1 MDEIGRGTSTFD
13 GLSLAS
19 AICHELVQPIRAFT
33 LFATHYFE
41 VTQLAGLLKEA
52 VNVHV
57 SAAQDRDK
65 IVFLHEI
72 SEGPANQSYGIAVAK
87 LAGVPARVVQRAKN
101 YMKELERRDSMSSG
115 DMPDLFTSVRL
126 AEEARKP
133 AELTDR
139 QKALIA
145 AAESI
150 LAVDV
155 DSLTPRE
162 ALERL
167 YDLHQR
173 ALEASTLQ

>member
-1 MDEIGRGTSTFD
+1 MGLTTWKNAPTGNVLKSDIGT
-13 GLSLAS
+13 
-19 AICHELVQPIRAFT
+19 
-33 LFATHYFE
+33 
-41 VTQLAGLLKEA
+41 
-52 VNVHV
+52 
-57 SAAQDRDK
+57 
-65 IVFLHEI
+65 
-72 SEGPANQSYGIAVAK
+72 
-87 LAGVPARVVQRAKN
+87 AKN
-101 YMKELERRDSMSSG
+101 YMKELERRDSMNAG
-115 DMPDLFTSVRL
+115 DMPDLFTSVRM

-173 ALEASTLQ
+173 ALDASSLR

>member
-1 MDEIGRGTSTFD
+1 MNF
-13 GLSLAS
+13 
-19 AICHELVQPIRAFT
+19 P
-33 LFATHYFE
+33 
-41 VTQLAGLLKEA
+41 
-52 VNVHV
+52 
-57 SAAQDRDK
+57 
-65 IVFLHEI
+65 
-72 SEGPANQSYGIAVAK
+72 P
-87 LAGVPARVVQRAKN
+87 AGVPARVVQRAKN

-162 ALERL
+162 ALARL